1 MKDFSKLLNVYEFD
15 SMTVSDTGFVDAV
28 FCFWQIAARPG
39 ARHFRCLFRVMFV
52 PLDAY
57 DLLKEDPVAF
67 EYFYMQVSAL
77 QHQCTSVKRSTGN
90 WIW

>member
-1 MKDFSKLLNVYEFD
+1 
-15 SMTVSDTGFVDAV
+15 
-28 FCFWQIAARPG
+28 
-39 ARHFRCLFRVMFV
+39 MFV

-77 QHQCTSVKRSTGN
+77 QHQRTSVKRSTGN
-90 WIW
+90 WI

>member
-1 MKDFSKLLNVYEFD
+1 MKIFFFNIPSERFLHKPLHVYKFD
-15 SMTVSDTGFVDAV
+15 SMTGYNTGFDAV
-28 FCFWQIAARPG
+28 LCLWQIAARPG

-67 EYFYMQVSAL
+67 EYFYMQVSAF
-77 QHQCTSVKRSTGN
+77 
-90 WIW
+90 